1 MIPQHRDFVTEPP
14 EGDVGIVLFS
24 GAWVDGRR
32 KSDRSV
38 WADLQDERGT
48 WKRVDAITA
57 ATFDDDLDEP
67 FVRWQA

>member
-1 MIPQHRDFVTEPP
+1 MTEPP

-67 FVRWQA
+67 FVRGQA

>member
-14 EGDVGIVLFS
+14 EGDIGIVLFS

-48 WKRVDAITA
+48 WKRVDAISPRPRST
-57 ATFDDDLDEP
+57 TTSTS
-67 FVRWQA
+67 RS